1 MYSIYQTMINDTLE
15 SVSSMFNTDVD
26 TLRKI
31 NGLSSITPGSMIV
44 VPNSNLD
51 NLNVYTVQKG
61 DNLYNIATNY
71 SVDVKTLQ
79 NLNGLDAD
87 DYIYA
92 GQQILVPKS
101 NVGVYI
107 VGENETLDSISKK
120 IGIDRIQLINNNEK
134 IYLLPEQLLFFK
146 KREIS

>member
-1 MYSIYQTMINDTLE
+1 MYNTYQNL
-15 SVSSMFNTDVD
+15 F
-26 TLRKI
+26 
-31 NGLSSITPGSMIV
+31 SSIPKNL
-44 VPNSNLD
+44 NSDMLKMKDYVDENNIK

-61 DNLYNIATNY
+61 DNLYNIASNY

-79 NLNGLDAD
+79 NLNGLEAD

-101 NVGVYI
+101 NVDIYI
-107 VGENETLDSISKK
+107 VEENDTLESVSKK
-120 IGIDRIQLINNNEK
+120 LGIEIFQIINNNEK
-134 IYLLPEQLLFFK
+134 IYLLPNQLLFFK